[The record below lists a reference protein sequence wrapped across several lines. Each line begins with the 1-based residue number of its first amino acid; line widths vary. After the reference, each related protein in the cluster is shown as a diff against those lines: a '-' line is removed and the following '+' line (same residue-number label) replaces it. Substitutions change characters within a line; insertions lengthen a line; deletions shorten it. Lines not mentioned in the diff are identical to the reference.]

1 MGFEVKEFTNMGM
14 KQDASPNKHEE
25 NFAFENHNIRIT
37 AVEDNTLL
45 SVTNERGPKSLPI
58 TVTKKLKSNK
68 IKLSKV
74 DHQNNNIKVNL
85 EYKSDVDLSVII
97 EYNLDGITTTFSG
110 TLKKDEDT
118 CTVYKPEGA
127 DLADVVLVTVHT
139 KENSEYLFYSEDEG
153 ILPKY
158 TYVPYELKGVYI
170 GHCIINNYFVLFT
183 TGDKD
188 RIYKFKLVDDKFKG
202 ELLYEGDLNF
212 DLNNPI
218 ETLPYYESE
227 EVQKV
232 YWVDGIN
239 QNRVINIADE
249 FISYNT
255 DLNFS
260 PIVDSFPKMSVT
272 TVYKGTGR
280 FTSGVIQYFIT
291 YYNKYGAETKIVEQT
306 KLINISPSNRGG
318 KTNEHCDCSFEVS
331 ISNIDKKFD
340 YLRVYSAQ
348 RTSLDGPLEVHIVKD
363 IRIENNTVTVVD
375 DNVNQQTVDS
385 SLLHFI
391 GGSDFVASTLCQKND
406 TLFMGGISI
415 ENTDISDE
423 DKLNIKNATISED
436 ANGCFNC
443 DCVQVLSTIIEG
455 ANNVHQLSDKYI
467 NTTYLKAG
475 EYYRLAI
482 QYQDDKGSWSS
493 PVWIGDVKHN
503 RYPSVAPYGSLTDAQ
518 DCAYLPHAIFQYPQ
532 GLSVDSRYKK
542 YRILRAKTDYNN
554 RSTITQGILCPTM
567 FNYEDRFN
575 NTPFSIASWIMRP
588 KDDSSIAHRH
598 FEGVKPFSEIQSVNS
613 SLKPPVIEGSTSQYD
628 KYLSFVR
635 LESEQSSEAILFLIP
650 SESDPLATNI
660 KDVVEI
666 SRFEVQDRDST
677 TYSYLSNWLYDNN
690 VSIQF
695 LISEEEFK
703 RYEYYLYNRDV
714 DTEEWTSGLDNGE
727 GYNSSTGFPWD
738 LVEGVASGYEYALV
752 KVGPSSYIDDE
763 VTEDVDNDVALK
775 KDNFYVDNNIVT
787 FHAPNIDSIG
797 DIVDDKSLKF
807 RVVGYADVDSYI
819 VDSVLQTSSV
829 GINKA
834 NTILTKRGKSP
845 KALVASPMYKDYSFK
860 SGSTT
865 NYVSSYPSYYMV
877 HLWNKTGSLSGW
889 KADLNMT
896 LDGQALNLTSTPSE
910 LKKKIFASYRILDYP
925 KYVSHIN
932 YGNVDTCL
940 YNSDEITVKAL
951 HYEDK
956 TLYYCGNYD
965 KLIADSEY
973 RISNGS
979 NTLVGPTQDSSIR
992 IKYKSTPHIV
1002 FSLPNGKLLPRRADE
1017 SIYSLSNIYNK
1028 NLSNCLTPWEIVHGI
1043 IINYNDTNQKVTKE
1057 LNTNGTLFIGE
1068 LYRDI
1073 PYNTLYGGTEEN
1085 ALEAISWIPA
1095 SDITDINSNTTIYG
1109 DTYFGPWECLKTYPF
1124 TEEDENGVVDIT
1136 KIYIES
1142 FTNLAGRSD
1151 INTDGSNMLNARPTN
1166 FNIFNDVYNQED
1178 NIFTYY
1184 ILDEKFNVN
1193 KFENQITWSL
1203 TKTPNDD
1210 VDSWTNATLS
1220 SVLNLD
1226 GSYGKI
1232 TKLLNVN
1239 DNIIAFQD
1247 KAISTILYNERVQ
1260 LSTES
1265 GLPVEIQNS
1274 GKVNG
1279 YQYVSN
1285 KTGCSNKYSIAESL
1299 SGVYYIDDH
1308 NKSFNRFGKDGVV
1321 DISALG
1327 MNIWFKKNDITS
1339 LRSYYDS
1346 ITHDIYLVNN
1356 TTALLFNEDL
1366 KSFTSFMD
1374 YLGNTHIINLGG
1386 KSLIM
1391 GNEQSKFYEMFKG
1404 DYGIG
1409 LEGNTMDYSIEY
1421 VLNPEPMIDKT
1432 FTNAE
1437 FTADVFEPS
1446 SDIHSPYSQ
1455 ASNGI
1460 PFDKLSLWN
1469 DYQKGDLDLERAL
1482 RGTLSKRFKSWR
1494 VQLPR
1499 DENSKYKHDRIR
1511 SPWVHLKLS
1520 KTGGKNTN
1528 KMVFNNLT
1536 VKYYK

>member
-37 AVEDNTLL
+37 AVGDSTLL
-45 SVTNERGPKSLPI
+45 SVTNEKGPKKLDVI
-58 TVTKKLKSNK
+58 VKKNRIVNTVYMDISN
-68 IKLSKV
+68 SKV
-74 DHQNNNIKVNL
+74 TTK
-85 EYKSDVDLSVII
+85 YPVDLNCI
-97 EYNLDGITTTFSG
+97 
-110 TLKKDEDT
+110 
-118 CTVYKPEGA
+118 
-127 DLADVVLVTVHT
+127 
-139 KENSEYLFYSEDEG
+139 
-153 ILPKY
+153 
-158 TYVPYELKGVYI
+158 VYI
-170 GHCIINNYFVLFT
+170 DIYSSSNQLINTIQTLLRKGQSSVSVALPNNYDYTKVRVSAGEESIYLYKEGKHETEDAYEYTDSEFVGWYNGHCILNNYLVLFT
-183 TGDKD
+183 QKISDSIVYDYIYRLEMKEDKLEGVI
-188 RIYKFKLVDDKFKG
+188 IYSGMLGIDG
-202 ELLYEGDLNF
+202 NGM
-212 DLNNPI
+212 

-227 EVQKV
+227 NVQKV
-232 YWVDGIN
+232 YWVDGVN

-249 FISYNT
+249 FIKYNA

-260 PIVDSFPKMSVT
+260 PIVDSFPKIGVT
-272 TVYKGTGR
+272 TEYKGAGR

-306 KLINISPSNRGG
+306 KLINISPLNRGG
-318 KTNEHCDCSFEVS
+318 KTTEHCDCSFEIS

-348 RTSLDGPLEVHIVKD
+348 RTSLDGPVEVHIVKD
-363 IRIENNTVTVVD
+363 IRIEDSTVTIVD
-375 DNVNQQTVDS
+375 DNVNQPVVDS
-385 SLLHFI
+385 SLLYFI
-391 GGSDFVASTLCQKND
+391 GGSDFKASTLCQKND
-406 TLFMGGISI
+406 TLFLGNLSI
-415 ENTDISDE
+415 ENTDISE
-423 DKLNIKNATISED
+423 DDKFKVRSACIEENDGGEYKCTKVSVETLPINGGSNLYPLNT
-436 ANGCFNC
+436 
-443 DCVQVLSTIIEG
+443 
-455 ANNVHQLSDKYI
+455 KYI

-493 PVWIGDVKHN
+493 PIWIGDVKHSK
-503 RYPSVAPYGSLTDAQ
+503 YPAVAPYGDVNSTNYY
-518 DCAYLPHAIFQYPQ
+518 AYLPHAKFIYPSN
-532 GLSVDSRYKK
+532 LNIDSRYKK

-554 RSTITQGILCPTM
+554 RSTISQGILCPTM

-575 NTPFSIASWIMRP
+575 NSPFSIASWIMRP
-588 KDDSSIAHRH
+588 KDDSSIAFKH
-598 FEGVKPFSEIQSVNS
+598 FEGVKPNNEIQSVNYK
-613 SLKPPVIEGSTSQYD
+613 LDPPVIDDITSQYD
-628 KYLSFVR
+628 KYFSFVK
-635 LESEQSSEAILFLIP
+635 LNGSQSSVAVLFLIP
-650 SESDPLATNI
+650 SGSDALTT
-660 KDVVEI
+660 DVSEVIEI
-666 SRFEVQDRDST
+666 DRFEVQDRDET
-677 TYSYLSNWLYDNN
+677 TYNYLKNWLYSND
-690 VSIQF
+690 VDI
-695 LISEEEFK
+695 EEFITQPEFA
-703 RYEYYLYNRDV
+703 RYQYYSYNHDV
-714 DTEEWTSGLDNGE
+714 DTALWTSGITDGE
-727 GYNSSTGFPWD
+727 FHNPLYGFPWD
-738 LVEGVASGYEYALV
+738 LIDGLNGGYEYAFTL
-752 KVGPSSYIDDE
+752 VGPSSYIDDE
-763 VTEDVDNDVALK
+763 VTEKVDNDVASK

-787 FHAPNIDSIG
+787 FHSPNIDSIG

-807 RVVGYADVDSYI
+807 RVVGYADVSSYI
-819 VDSVLQTSSV
+819 IDSVLQTSSA

-834 NTILTKRGKSP
+834 NTILTKRGKSQ
-845 KALVASPMYKDYSFK
+845 KALVSAPMYKDYSFK
-860 SGSTT
+860 SGSQT
-865 NYVSSYPSYYMV
+865 NYTSNYSAYYTV

-896 LDGQALNLTSTPSE
+896 LDDKALNLTSTPSE

-925 KYVSHIN
+925 KYVTHIN
-932 YGNVDTCL
+932 YGDVDTCL
-940 YNSDEITVKAL
+940 YNSDEITVRAL

-973 RISNGS
+973 RIVNSNNS
-979 NTLVGPTQDSSIR
+979 QIGPTQNSSIR

-1002 FSLPNGKLLPRRADE
+1002 FSLPNGKLLPRRENED
-1017 SIYSLSNIYNK
+1017 SYSLSKVYNE
-1028 NLSNCLTPWEIVHGI
+1028 NLDNRLSPWEIVHGI
-1043 IINYNDTNQKVTKE
+1043 IITYSDANLKIAKDKSS
-1057 LNTNGTLFIGE
+1057 NGTLFIGE

-1073 PYNTLYGGTEEN
+1073 PYDTLYGGTGEN

-1095 SDITDINSNTTIYG
+1095 SDITDIKSNTTIYG

-1124 TEEDENGVVDIT
+1124 SEEDENSVVDIT

-1151 INTDGSNMLNARPTN
+1151 INTEGSNMLNARPTN

-1220 SVLNLD
+1220 STINLD

-1299 SGVYYIDDH
+1299 AGVYYIDDN

-1327 MNIWFKKNDITS
+1327 MSVWFKKNDITG

-1346 ITHDIYLVNN
+1346 VTHDIYITGVDKTLV
-1356 TTALLFNEDL
+1356 FNEDL

-1374 YLGNTHIINLGG
+1374 YLDDTYIFNLSGR
-1386 KSLIM
+1386 SLVIRS
-1391 GNEQSKFYEMFKG
+1391 GSPKFYEMFKG
-1404 DYGIG
+1404 EYGIG
-1409 LEGNTMDYSIEY
+1409 LENRTMDYSIEY

-1432 FTNAE
+1432 FTNVE
-1437 FTADVFEPS
+1437 LTADVFNPKQ
-1446 SDIHSPYSQ
+1446 DVHSPYSQ
-1455 ASNGI
+1455 SVDGI
-1460 PFDKLSLWN
+1460 PFDKLYIWN
-1469 DYQKGDLDLERAL
+1469 DYQRGELDLEKEF

-1494 VQLPR
+1494 AQIPR
-1499 DENSKYKHDRIR
+1499 DENSKFKHDRIR

-1520 KTGGKNTN
+1520 KTGGDNTN